1 MTRYA
6 LLCGSAPQG
15 KMQRKVDSMY
25 DTLIAGGWDE
35 RDIMVFPNGIDEA
48 ALLYALTNLR
58 MSGLGHL
65 LIYVCTQSP
74 TADSERTVWL
84 GGNEIR
90 RRILE
95 QPASLAGFVRADG
108 ADDSDEGFEVQVV
121 YDSGRDL
128 ISDEDWSYDDSLVE
142 ARFGGETPGLA
153 Q

>member
-35 RDIMVFPNGIDEA
+35 RDIMVFPNGINEA
-48 ALLYALTNLR
+48 ALLYVLTNLR

-65 LIYVCTQSP
+65 LIYVCTQTP
-74 TADSERTVWL
+74 VADSERTVWL
-84 GGNEIR
+84 GGNEIQK
-90 RRILE
+90 RILE

-108 ADDSDEGFEVQVV
+108 ADDSDAGFEVQVV

-128 ISDEDWSYDDSLVE
+128 ISDGDWSYDDSLVE
-142 ARFGGETPGLA
+142 ARFGGEGGYV
-153 Q
+153 